1 MTKHYSSGSDMGQKI
16 LNGVNILADNVG
28 STLGPRGRN
37 VILQEKSKRP
47 IITKDGVT
55 VANFID
61 LEDPVENAAVQ
72 IVKQAA
78 AQTNQVA
85 GDGTTTSTVLAR
97 EILNRAQKHISAGTP
112 PVEIQ
117 RGIEKAVDA
126 IVENLESIS
135 SPIKSEADIAHVAS
149 ISANNDKTIGNLI
162 SKAVSAAGK
171 DGAITVEEAKSHKT
185 SLDLVEGFRM
195 DSGWAASAF
204 ITDERRRAATYD
216 DPLILVTDEKI
227 EHVQDIMKILELAAR
242 ESRPLVF
249 VSTEVEG
256 QALAAMIMNAL
267 KGTLKVAAIKA
278 PRYGEERQ
286 NILKDLAVSIGATFI
301 SRSAGKKLQD
311 VRLTDF
317 GNASRIDITRTQTTI
332 VGGRGDQDEIDR
344 TIADLKDDLK
354 EENNLHE
361 CEKIQ
366 DRIARLAS
374 GIAIIRVG
382 GMTEIEMTER
392 KHRIEDALEAVRS
405 AQMEGIV
412 PGGGVALLRAT
423 ADLEVEV
430 DNEDQA
436 IGVQIIKQAV
446 EGPLRQMSR
455 NAGLSPDIISTT
467 VRESCREG
475 NYGYN
480 FVTNKIEDLFETGV
494 IDPVKVTR
502 TSLQNAASVA
512 GTLITTNYSVIQK

>member
-1 MTKHYSSGSDMGQKI
+1 MTKHYSSGSQMGQKI

-47 IITKDGVT
+47 IVTKDGVT
-55 VANFID
+55 VANFVD

-78 AQTNQVA
+78 AQTNQDA

-112 PVEIQ
+112 PIELQ

-149 ISANNDKTIGNLI
+149 ISANNDNAIGNLI
-162 SKAVSAAGK
+162 AKAVSAAGK
-171 DGAITVEEAKSHKT
+171 DGAITVEEAKSQKT

-204 ITDERRRAATYD
+204 ITDERRRATVYD

-227 EHVQDIMKILELAAR
+227 EHVQEIMKILELAAR
-242 ESRPLVF
+242 EARPLVF
-249 VSTEVEG
+249 IATEVEG
-256 QALAAMIMNAL
+256 QALAAMIMNAI
-267 KGTLKVAAIKA
+267 KGTLKVCAIKA

-286 NILKDLAVSIGATFI
+286 NILKDLSTSIGATFV
-301 SRSAGKKLQD
+301 SRSNGKRLQD
-311 VRLTDF
+311 VKLVDF
-317 GNASRIDITRTQTTI
+317 GTASRIDVTRGQTTI
-332 VGGRGDQDEIDR
+332 IGGRGDQSEIDR
-344 TIADLKDDLK
+344 KIADLKDDLA
-354 EENNLHE
+354 EESNLHE

-374 GIAIIRVG
+374 GIAIVRVG
-382 GMTEIEMTER
+382 GMTEVEMIER

-405 AQMEGIV
+405 AQLEGIV
-412 PGGGVALLRAT
+412 PGGGVALMRAT
-423 ADLEVEV
+423 LDLEVKV

-436 IGVQIIKQAV
+436 LGVQIVKQSI
-446 EGPLRQMSR
+446 EGPLRQMSL
-455 NAGLSPDIISTT
+455 NAGLSPDIICQQ
-467 VRESCREG
+467 VRESTKDG

-480 FVTNKIEDLFETGV
+480 FVTNTIEDLMEVGV

-502 TSLQNAASVA
+502 ISLQNAASVA

>member
-1 MTKHYSSGSDMGQKI
+1 MTKHYSSGSEMGQKI
-16 LNGVNILADNVG
+16 LNGVNILADTVG

-162 SKAVSAAGK
+162 SKAVAAAGK

-317 GNASRIDITRTQTTI
+317 GNASRIDITRTQTTV

-344 TIADLKDDLK
+344 TIADLKDDLQ
-354 EENNLHE
+354 EENNLNE

-436 IGVQIIKQAV
+436 VGVQIIKQAA

-480 FVTNKIEDLFETGV
+480 FVTNEIEDLFETGV

>member
-1 MTKHYSSGSDMGQKI
+1 LTKHYSSGSQMGQKI

-47 IITKDGVT
+47 IVTKDGVT
-55 VANFID
+55 VANFVD

-78 AQTNQVA
+78 AQTNQDA

-112 PVEIQ
+112 PIELQ

-149 ISANNDKTIGNLI
+149 ISANNDNAIGNLI
-162 SKAVSAAGK
+162 AKAVSAAGK
-171 DGAITVEEAKSHKT
+171 DGAITVEEAKSQKT

-204 ITDERRRAATYD
+204 ITDERRRATVYD

-227 EHVQDIMKILELAAR
+227 EHVQEIMKILELAAR
-242 ESRPLVF
+242 EARPLVF
-249 VSTEVEG
+249 IATEVEG
-256 QALAAMIMNAL
+256 QALAAMIMNAI
-267 KGTLKVAAIKA
+267 KGTLKVCAIKA

-286 NILKDLAVSIGATFI
+286 NILKDLSTSIGATFV
-301 SRSAGKKLQD
+301 SRSNGKRLQD
-311 VRLTDF
+311 VKLVDF
-317 GNASRIDITRTQTTI
+317 GTASRIDVTRGQTTI
-332 VGGRGDQDEIDR
+332 IGGRGDQSEIDR
-344 TIADLKDDLK
+344 KIADLKDDLA
-354 EENNLHE
+354 EESNLHE

-374 GIAIIRVG
+374 GIAIVRVG
-382 GMTEIEMTER
+382 GMTEVEMIER

-405 AQMEGIV
+405 AQLEGIV
-412 PGGGVALLRAT
+412 PGGGVALMRAT
-423 ADLEVEV
+423 LDLEVKV

-436 IGVQIIKQAV
+436 LGVQIVKQSI
-446 EGPLRQMSR
+446 EGPLRQMSL
-455 NAGLSPDIISTT
+455 NAGLSPDIICQQ
-467 VRESCREG
+467 VRESTKDG

-480 FVTNKIEDLFETGV
+480 FVTNTIEDLMEVGV

-502 TSLQNAASVA
+502 ISLQNAASVA